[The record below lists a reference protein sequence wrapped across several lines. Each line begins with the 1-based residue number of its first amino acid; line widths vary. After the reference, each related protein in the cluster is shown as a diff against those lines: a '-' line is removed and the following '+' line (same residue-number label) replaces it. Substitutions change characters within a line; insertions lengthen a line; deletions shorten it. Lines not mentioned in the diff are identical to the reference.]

1 MNYDFVAD
9 TTKLDT
15 LLTDVTEGTT
25 AVNNALT
32 AIFQEYEAL
41 AQKWKGDNF
50 TTFITK
56 IRGFQPEVMKCLNA
70 FNAFIELVQK
80 AVDDAGTLET
90 SVASGVSGFTAG
102 FTSRIGNGG
111 R

>member
-1 MNYDFVAD
+1 MNYDFVVD

-25 AVNNALT
+25 AVNTALT
-32 AIFQEYEAL
+32 TIFQEYEAL

-50 TTFITK
+50 TTFITRV
-56 IRGFQPEVMKCLNA
+56 RGFQPEVMKCVNA
-70 FNAFIELVQK
+70 FNAFIELVTK
-80 AVDDAGTLET
+80 AKEDAGTLET
-90 SVASGVSGFTAG
+90 AIGSAVSSIGL
-102 FTSRIGNGG
+102 GNGG